1 MLVAL
6 AVDAWQRERDD
17 TEQLQG
23 YLASFVREIDQN
35 LFSINIIKD
44 DVVPTKLARLERVI
58 AVLESGDEAA
68 LQSES
73 LLSDMTLSTSNA
85 ELWLTRS
92 SYDSVINAGGFK
104 QLDDR
109 ELEAWISGIFTG
121 PGVLLKQTTPLRCD
135 YPALVSGLVPVDM
148 MAAYNPLAGYFRNSD
163 EAEDP
168 NTLSPTV
175 TEPSSR
181 LGTAQR
187 ILASRDDLLLAAR
200 AEVSYATAVWY
211 ALARMESDFTHLRR
225 RIVDHPLLQEVDTSN
240 LFDSVVEDAD

>member
-6 AVDAWQRERDD
+6 AVDAWQQERDD

-85 ELWLTRS
+85 ELWFTRS

-109 ELEAWISGIFTG
+109 ELEA
-121 PGVLLKQTTPLRCD
+121 
-135 YPALVSGLVPVDM
+135 
-148 MAAYNPLAGYFRNSD
+148 
-163 EAEDP
+163 
-168 NTLSPTV
+168 
-175 TEPSSR
+175 
-181 LGTAQR
+181 
-187 ILASRDDLLLAAR
+187 
-200 AEVSYATAVWY
+200 
-211 ALARMESDFTHLRR
+211 
-225 RIVDHPLLQEVDTSN
+225 
-240 LFDSVVEDAD
+240 